1 MNNEEEQVQQE
12 IVAVIGGE
20 LLQQTSYQIFREKLA
35 TWISEL
41 IDQDF
46 EQLVLLLY
54 RLDVN
59 EKKMKALLATANTDA
74 GLLIADLIIER
85 QLQKI
90 KTRKQFSNP
99 NEDIPDAD
107 KW

>member
-1 MNNEEEQVQQE
+1 MKPEEKQVQQD
-12 IVAVIGGE
+12 IVSVIGGS
-20 LLQQTSYQIFREKLA
+20 LLPQTSYQIFREKLA
-35 TWISEL
+35 EYISEL
-41 IDQDF
+41 IDQNF

-59 EKKMKALLATANTDA
+59 EKKLKSLLASANTDSA
-74 GLLIADLIIER
+74 ILIVDLIIER

-90 KTRKQFSNP
+90 HTRKQFSKP
-99 NEDIPDAD
+99 AEDIPEVD